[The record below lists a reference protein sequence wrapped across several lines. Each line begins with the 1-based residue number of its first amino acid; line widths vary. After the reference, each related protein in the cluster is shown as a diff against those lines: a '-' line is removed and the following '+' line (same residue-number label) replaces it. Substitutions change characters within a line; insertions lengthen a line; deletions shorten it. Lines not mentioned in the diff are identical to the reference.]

1 MAEERFKTTLMGGF
15 DKDDVLNQVRE
26 MKDAAYAEKSK
37 LIKEKKEQAKQI
49 QELKKQLAK
58 KDSEKAAALQK
69 QKAAHKE
76 EIAHLEERIQEKQ
89 KQKEKLEREI
99 SEKYQKYI
107 EIGRASCRERV

>member
-37 LIKEKKEQAKQI
+37 LIKEKKEQEKQI

-58 KDSEKAAALQK
+58 KDRNKKKHIKKKSLIWKNEFRKNRNRKKNWSVRSAKNIKNILTAM
-69 QKAAHKE
+69 
-76 EIAHLEERIQEKQ
+76 I
-89 KQKEKLEREI
+89 
-99 SEKYQKYI
+99 
-107 EIGRASCRERV
+107 

>member
-37 LIKEKKEQAKQI
+37 LIKEKKEQEKQI

-58 KDSEKAAALQK
+58 KDSEKQ
-69 QKAAHKE
+69 QH
-76 EIAHLEERIQEKQ
+76 
-89 KQKEKLEREI
+89 
-99 SEKYQKYI
+99 
-107 EIGRASCRERV
+107 CRNKKKHIKKKSLIWKNEFRKNRNRKKNWSVRSAKNIKNILTAMI

>member
-37 LIKEKKEQAKQI
+37 LIKEKKEQEKQI

-58 KDSEKAAALQK
+58 KSTGRTRSTRQNRDYQRVRKGKTIWLTK
-69 QKAAHKE
+69 
-76 EIAHLEERIQEKQ
+76 
-89 KQKEKLEREI
+89 KLR
-99 SEKYQKYI
+99 
-107 EIGRASCRERV
+107 GWLVTMRSCNPFAWVARQC

>member
-49 QELKKQLAK
+49 QELKNRLAK
-58 KDSEKAAALQK
+58 RTVKKQAALQK
-69 QKAAHKE
+69 QKE
-76 EIAHLEERIQEKQ
+76 DT
-89 KQKEKLEREI
+89 
-99 SEKYQKYI
+99 
-107 EIGRASCRERV
+107 

>member
-49 QELKKQLAK
+49 QELRNRSSGRTNSGKT
-58 KDSEKAAALQK
+58 ET
-69 QKAAHKE
+69 
-76 EIAHLEERIQEKQ
+76 ERKT
-89 KQKEKLEREI
+89 
-99 SEKYQKYI
+99 
-107 EIGRASCRERV
+107 GA

>member
-37 LIKEKKEQAKQI
+37 LIKEKKEQEKQI

-58 KDSEKAAALQK
+58 KQ
-69 QKAAHKE
+69 QH
-76 EIAHLEERIQEKQ
+76 
-89 KQKEKLEREI
+89 
-99 SEKYQKYI
+99 
-107 EIGRASCRERV
+107 CRNKKKHIKKKSLIWKNEFRKNRNRKKNWSVRSAKNIKNILTAMI